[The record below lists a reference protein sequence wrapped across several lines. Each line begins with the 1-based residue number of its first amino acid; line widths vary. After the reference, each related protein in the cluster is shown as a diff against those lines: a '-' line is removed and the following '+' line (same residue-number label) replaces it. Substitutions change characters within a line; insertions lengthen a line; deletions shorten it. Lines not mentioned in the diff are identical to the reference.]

1 MGLLQGTWRASS
13 PPSPRVCLESEEPDG
28 RCHPLCGRGYAR
40 RPLHGASFRRM
51 GGPGDRRDARLPRRQ
66 GLDEYVVSS
75 GLAQEDVAIETMTG
89 GMVALAHLIHQ
100 QRTPPLLPTTS
111 RASNPMVGIRRA
123 ALGGSILRRLRQA
136 RVGRALRLL
145 RNVEARLAWLRRGE
159 AQVQQELAGC
169 LDPDRQTDLKRRLDL
184 VRDEITRTEG
194 LLR

>member
-1 MGLLQGTWRASS
+1 MDAVSRYVAAVMQDDRYTEPRFVAWVDQAIAEMRDCLDDQGLQLDMQDVA
-13 PPSPRVCLESEEPDG
+13 PAALVILMY
-28 RCHPLCGRGYAR
+28 L
-40 RPLHGASFRRM
+40 
-51 GGPGDRRDARLPRRQ
+51 RQ
-66 GLDEYVVSS
+66 GLDEYVVQS
-75 GLAQEDVAIETMTG
+75 GLAREDVAIETMTG

-100 QRTPPLLPTTS
+100 QRTPPLLPTSTATTGPFGRVRS
-111 RASNPMVGIRRA
+111 GQF
-123 ALGGSILRRLRQA
+123 GGSWLRRIRQA

-169 LDPDRQTDLKRRLDL
+169 PDPERQVDLKRRLDM

>member
-1 MGLLQGTWRASS
+1 MDAVSRYVAAVMQDDRYTEPRFVAWVDQAIAEMRDCLQDQGLHLDSQGVA
-13 PPSPRVCLESEEPDG
+13 PAALVILMY
-28 RCHPLCGRGYAR
+28 L
-40 RPLHGASFRRM
+40 
-51 GGPGDRRDARLPRRQ
+51 RQ

-100 QRTPPLLPTTS
+100 QQTPPLLPTTS
-111 RASNPMVGIRRA
+111 RSSNPMVGIRRGLPGA
-123 ALGGSILRRLRQA
+123 SILRRLRQA

-145 RNVEARLAWLRRGE
+145 RNVEERLAWLRRGE

-169 LDPDRQTDLKRRLDL
+169 SDPDKQVDLKRRLDL
-184 VRDEITRTEG
+184 VREEITRTEG

>member
-1 MGLLQGTWRASS
+1 MDAVSRYVAAVMQDDRYTEPRFVAWVDQAIAEMRDCLDDQGLHLDAQGVA
-13 PPSPRVCLESEEPDG
+13 PAALVILMY
-28 RCHPLCGRGYAR
+28 L
-40 RPLHGASFRRM
+40 
-51 GGPGDRRDARLPRRQ
+51 RQ

-100 QRTPPLLPTTS
+100 QRTPPLLPAAS
-111 RASNPMVGIRRA
+111 RASNPMLGIRR
-123 ALGGSILRRLRQA
+123 GSLRRLLRQA

-169 LDPDRQTDLKRRLDL
+169 LDPDRQVDLKRRLDL
-184 VRDEITRTEG
+184 VREEITRTEG

>member
-1 MGLLQGTWRASS
+1 MDAVSRYVAAVMQDDRYTEPRFVAWVDQAIAEMRDCLDDQGLQL
-13 PPSPRVCLESEEPDG
+13 D
-28 RCHPLCGRGYAR
+28 
-40 RPLHGASFRRM
+40 
-51 GGPGDRRDARLPRRQ
+51 GPGVAPAALVILMYLRQ

-75 GLAQEDVAIETMTG
+75 GLAQEDVAIETMAG

-100 QRTPPLLPTTS
+100 QRTPPLLPAGS
-111 RASNPMVGIRRA
+111 RSAGAIPGIRRGLPGG
-123 ALGGSILRRLRQA
+123 ALLRRLRQA

-169 LDPDRQTDLKRRLDL
+169 LDPDRQVDLKRRLDL
-184 VRDEITRTEG
+184 VREEITRTEG

>member
-1 MGLLQGTWRASS
+1 
-13 PPSPRVCLESEEPDG
+13 
-28 RCHPLCGRGYAR
+28 
-40 RPLHGASFRRM
+40 
-51 GGPGDRRDARLPRRQ
+51 
-66 GLDEYVVSS
+66 
-75 GLAQEDVAIETMTG
+75 
-89 GMVALAHLIHQ
+89 VALAHLIHQ

>member
-1 MGLLQGTWRASS
+1 MDAVSRYVAAVMQDDRYTE
-13 PPSPRVCLESEEPDG
+13 PRFVAWVDQAIAELRDCLEDQD
-28 RCHPLCGRGYAR
+28 LQ
-40 RPLHGASFRRM
+40 L
-51 GGPGDRRDARLPRRQ
+51 DAQDVAPAALVILMYLRQ
-66 GLDEYVVSS
+66 GLDDHAVQS
-75 GLAQEDVAIETMTG
+75 GMSREDVAIETMTG

-100 QRTPPLLPTTS
+100 QRNPPLLPAATATGPFGKV
-111 RASNPMVGIRRA
+111 RDRRF
-123 ALGGSILRRLRQA
+123 GGSLLRRIRQA

-169 LDPDRQTDLKRRLDL
+169 PDAERQVDLKRRLDL

>member
-1 MGLLQGTWRASS
+1 MDAVSRYVAAVMHDDRYTEPRFVAWVDQAIAEMRDCLDDQGLHLDGQGVA
-13 PPSPRVCLESEEPDG
+13 PAALVILMY
-28 RCHPLCGRGYAR
+28 L
-40 RPLHGASFRRM
+40 
-51 GGPGDRRDARLPRRQ
+51 RQ

-100 QRTPPLLPTTS
+100 QRTPPLLPTSPHADPVTTV
-111 RASNPMVGIRRA
+111 RPA
-123 ALGGSILRRLRQA
+123 ALAGSILRRLRQA

-159 AQVQQELAGC
+159 AQVQQELASC
-169 LDPDRQTDLKRRLDL
+169 PDPDRQIDLRRRLDM
-184 VRDEITRTEG
+184 VREEITRTEG

>member
-1 MGLLQGTWRASS
+1 MDAVTRYVAAVMRDDRYTEPRFVAWVDQAIAEMRDCLDDQGLHL
-13 PPSPRVCLESEEPDG
+13 DG
-28 RCHPLCGRGYAR
+28 EGVAPAALVVLMY
-40 RPLHGASFRRM
+40 L
-51 GGPGDRRDARLPRRQ
+51 RQ

-123 ALGGSILRRLRQA
+123 ALGGSILRRH
-136 RVGRALRLL
+136 
-145 RNVEARLAWLRRGE
+145 VEARLAWLRRGE
-159 AQVQQELAGC
+159 AEVQQELAGC

>member
-1 MGLLQGTWRASS
+1 MDAVTRYVAAVMRDYRYDQGLHL
-13 PPSPRVCLESEEPDG
+13 DG
-28 RCHPLCGRGYAR
+28 EGVAPAALVVLMY
-40 RPLHGASFRRM
+40 L
-51 GGPGDRRDARLPRRQ
+51 RQ

-145 RNVEARLAWLRRGE
+145 RNVEARLAWLRR
-159 AQVQQELAGC
+159 
-169 LDPDRQTDLKRRLDL
+169 
-184 VRDEITRTEG
+184 DEITRTEG

>member
-1 MGLLQGTWRASS
+1 MDAVTRYVAAVMRDDRYTEPRFVAWVDQAIAEMRDCLDDQGLHL
-13 PPSPRVCLESEEPDG
+13 DG
-28 RCHPLCGRGYAR
+28 EGVAPAALVVLMY
-40 RPLHGASFRRM
+40 L
-51 GGPGDRRDARLPRRQ
+51 RQ

>member
-1 MGLLQGTWRASS
+1 MDAVSRYVAAVMQDDRYTEPRFVAWVDQAIAEMRDCLHDQGLHL
-13 PPSPRVCLESEEPDG
+13 DG
-28 RCHPLCGRGYAR
+28 DGVAPAALVILMY
-40 RPLHGASFRRM
+40 L
-51 GGPGDRRDARLPRRQ
+51 RQ

-100 QRTPPLLPTTS
+100 QRTPPLLPS
-111 RASNPMVGIRRA
+111 APRADPMTVVRPG

-159 AQVQQELAGC
+159 AHVRQELAGC
-169 LDPDRQTDLKRRLDL
+169 LDPERQVDLERRLDL
-184 VRDEITRTEG
+184 LRGEITRTEG

>member
-1 MGLLQGTWRASS
+1 MDAVSRYVAAVMQDDRYTEPRFVAWVDQAIAEMRDCLQDQGLYLDGQGVA
-13 PPSPRVCLESEEPDG
+13 PAALVILMY
-28 RCHPLCGRGYAR
+28 L
-40 RPLHGASFRRM
+40 
-51 GGPGDRRDARLPRRQ
+51 RQ

-100 QRTPPLLPTTS
+100 QRTPPLLPTTGRS
-111 RASNPMVGIRRA
+111 SNPMVGVRRGIP
-123 ALGGSILRRLRQA
+123 GGSVLRRLRQA

-159 AQVQQELAGC
+159 AQVQQELTGC
-169 LDPDRQTDLKRRLDL
+169 LDPEEQVDLKRRLDL
-184 VRDEITRTEG
+184 VREEITRTEG